1 MDTILPWSFPV
12 NHVPALFCYLRNT
25 YKHSFLKVFI
35 ISDLILNIFK
45 PFCFSVMPFSSTPN
59 ITQNLLISLAFDTS
73 FRLTPPPL
81 NYAYIFFWSKSKI
94 LFFVNSSILCKSF
107 YFIVF
112 CRHPCFGYSVTGFNR
127 FFFFSVTLYYS
138 FNSLN
143 FCFLFNPS
151 FPLDSLS
158 RKLKIVWGSLY
169 LPQPHV
175 SILAPFSAYA
185 LLSSTLSVLPLKDL
199 QP

>member
-1 MDTILPWSFPV
+1 M
-12 NHVPALFCYLRNT
+12 
-25 YKHSFLKVFI
+25 FI

-81 NYAYIFFWSKSKI
+81 NYAYIFSWSKSKI

-127 FFFFSVTLYYS
+127 FFFFLSPCTTHLTHSIFVFYSIQVFPKILFPENWKLSEALYI
-138 FNSLN
+138 SLN
-143 FCFLFNPS
+143 PTFPSWLLFLPMLF
-151 FPLDSLS
+151 F
-158 RKLKIVWGSLY
+158 
-169 LPQPHV
+169 
-175 SILAPFSAYA
+175 
-185 LLSSTLSVLPLKDL
+185 L
-199 QP
+199 QPYPFCHSKTCSPNQIVRFCNALAF